1 MFNLSPEVLVF
12 NRVRQLNRVRLL
24 EGIKCHNLKASAH
37 FAFPLFFLSIMPPLR
52 AKTWSLIV
60 VLEAAAFV
68 PRGAFA
74 QSSTVTCL
82 SSFGWMNNTIGQDP
96 CIVASYL
103 ESVCGAFTVGPLP
116 PGTYYGAPS
125 AAAASSCTCST
136 VTYSMMG
143 ACSDCQNASYLSW
156 SSWSSS
162 CSKMS
167 IGEYPND
174 IPAGTR
180 VPNWAYLNVTSGF
193 DPVAAQ
199 NNGDLPESTAVNVQ
213 STTTVTYSTTLSA
226 SLTSVYTSSTSLS
239 ATATGL
245 STTSASSSTSSNIGA
260 IAGGAVGAIL
270 GAAAIIGLLIWFLV
284 KRRRSSTTPS
294 PAFSDIGGGPGHTQ
308 SFYSTN
314 TNIFPMAQQSRLY
327 DPSDPTTF
335 PGHPHFP
342 TGPIASSSNIDLN
355 PSMPSPVFPQ
365 RPGQYTAGIPQ
376 V

>member
-1 MFNLSPEVLVF
+1 MS
-12 NRVRQLNRVRLL
+12 
-24 EGIKCHNLKASAH
+24 
-37 FAFPLFFLSIMPPLR
+37 PLR
-52 AKTWSLIV
+52 AKAWLLIV

-68 PRGAFA
+68 PSAFA
-74 QSSTVTCL
+74 QSSTVTCI

-96 CIVASYL
+96 CVVASYL

-116 PGTYYGAPS
+116 PSTYYGAPS
-125 AAAASSCTCST
+125 AAAANTCTCST

-180 VPNWAYLNVTSGF
+180 VPNWAYLNVTGGF

-199 NNGDLPESTAVNVQ
+199 NNGDLPESTAANVQ

-226 SLTSVYTSSTSLS
+226 SLTTVYTSLTSS
-239 ATATGL
+239 AATATGL
-245 STTSASSSTSSNIGA
+245 STTSASSSTSSNVRA
-260 IAGGAVGAIL
+260 IAGGVVGGIL
-270 GAAAIIGLLIWFLV
+270 GTTIIGLVVWFLV
-284 KRRRSSTTPS
+284 KRRRTSTTPS
-294 PAFSDIGGGPGHTQ
+294 PAFSDIGRVPGHTQ

-342 TGPIASSSNIDLN
+342 PGPIASSSNIDLN

-365 RPGQYTAGIPQ
+365 QSRPGQYTAGIPQ